1 MKRPMHC
8 LGVGT
13 STLQGGVILIL
24 TLFSV
29 RISMLVRSGTSCDHK
44 CCSPAKGFD
53 CNPRLGQLYSKQ
65 LTKTKATCIHSS
77 RYSRAR
83 RMLIQV

>member
-1 MKRPMHC
+1 MKRPMYC

-13 STLQGGVILIL
+13 TCPEGGSNSDPYTFFRPYQYIGQERDILRPQVLQ
-24 TLFSV
+24 
-29 RISMLVRSGTSCDHK
+29 SCQ
-44 CCSPAKGFD
+44 GF
-53 CNPRLGQLYSKQ
+53 RLQSAFGQLYLKQ
-65 LTKTKATCIHSS
+65 STKTKATWIRSS

>member
-8 LGVGT
+8 PGVGT
-13 STLQGGVILIL
+13 NGLKGGVILIL

-29 RISMLVRSGTSCDHK
+29 RISMLVRSRTSCNHR
-44 CCSPAKGFD
+44 CCSSAKDFG
-53 CNPRLGQLYSKQ
+53 CSPPLGQLYSKQ
-65 LTKTKATCIHSS
+65 RTKTKATWIRSS